1 MAALAAVSLA
11 VCAAK
16 GVLFLLPLKPSPPA
30 DAQDMALP
38 CRSVMVTIVLLK
50 EERIWAA
57 PRSMFF
63 FSRRLRVPAFL
74 TLPFAAALLH

>member
-57 PRSMFF
+57 PRF

-74 TLPFAAALLH
+74 TLPFAAAILH